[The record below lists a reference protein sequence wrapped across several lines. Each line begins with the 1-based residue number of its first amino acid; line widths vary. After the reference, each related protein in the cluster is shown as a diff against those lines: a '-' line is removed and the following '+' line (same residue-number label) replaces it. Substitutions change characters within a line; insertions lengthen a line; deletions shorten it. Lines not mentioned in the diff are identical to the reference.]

1 MSPFPPSATEDT
13 RSGAN
18 SGIVRGPASRR
29 RSQDD
34 RSGATPRVRVPL
46 KKARFRIA
54 ATASPGP
61 GEPPQTLA
69 AFYWHFIRQ
78 TKGWYAGMFFAS
90 LCVALL
96 DTVIP
101 LIIGRLVALMAAED
115 RVAAIAA
122 SWPMLAAMT
131 ALVLFVRP
139 LAILSDIVIRQNVLV
154 PGATSLIRWQSHWH
168 VVRQSL
174 TFFHNDF
181 AGRIANRVMQTGGSL
196 RESAMSSIRAVWYI
210 GVYGVTAF
218 GLMTSENWRLGVP
231 IFLWVIGYVVG
242 LRYFV
247 PRLRELGRA
256 SSEGR
261 STVMG
266 RVVDSYTN
274 ILTVKLFARLA
285 EEDAYVRDAID
296 QHQDAMSAHT
306 AMITKFLIWLTLL
319 NAALLVGTAAIGLAL
334 WMHGAIGAAIVATA
348 LPLAWQTAN
357 AAGWVSWEVTA
368 IFENVGV
375 VQEGMESIAVPL
387 GGVDRP
393 HARPLAVTRGE
404 IRFDNL
410 TFGYGRKDA
419 PPVVRQLNLTIRPG
433 ERVGIVGRSGAGK
446 STLVNLLLRFHEPE
460 AGRIAIDGQDIAGVT
475 QESLRAAI
483 GMVTQDT
490 SLLHRSI
497 AANIRYGRPSARDEE
512 VVAAAR
518 KAQAHEFVLGLRD
531 WNGRLGFDAHVG
543 ERGVKLS
550 GGQRQRIALAR
561 VILKDAPIL
570 VLDEATSSLDSEVE
584 VAIQEQ
590 LMTLMEGKTVIAI
603 AHRLSTIAR
612 MDRLVVLDR
621 GRIVE
626 EGTHAELLRHG
637 GHYEKLWRHQSG
649 GFIAN
654 ELDAEEERE
663 LERAA
668 GGAA

>member
-1 MSPFPPSATEDT
+1 M
-13 RSGAN
+13 
-18 SGIVRGPASRR
+18 RGPASRR

-34 RSGATPRVRVPL
+34 SSGATPPADVPL
-46 KKARFRIA
+46 KKARFKIA
-54 ATASPGP
+54 ATSSPAVGA
-61 GEPPQTLA
+61 PPQTLA

-78 TKGWYAGMFFAS
+78 TKGWYAVLFVAS

-115 RVAAIAA
+115 RVAALAA
-122 SWPMLAAMT
+122 SWRMLAAMG
-131 ALVLFVRP
+131 ALVLVVRP
-139 LAILSDIVIRQNVLV
+139 LAILADISVRQNVLV

-174 TFFHNDF
+174 TFFQNDF

-196 RESAMSSIRAVWYI
+196 RESAMSSIRAIWYI
-210 GVYGVTAF
+210 GVYSVTAF
-218 GLMTSENWRLGVP
+218 GLMTSDDWRLGVP
-231 IFLWVIGYVVG
+231 IFLWVIGYVLG

-247 PRLRELGRA
+247 PRLRELARA
-256 SSEGR
+256 NSEGR

-296 QHQDAMSAHT
+296 QHHDAMAAHT
-306 AMITKFLIWLTLL
+306 AMITRFIVWLTVL

-334 WMHGAIGAAIVATA
+334 WAHGAVTAAIVATA

-387 GGVDRP
+387 SGVDRP
-393 HARPLAVTRGE
+393 NAKPLVVTRGE
-404 IRFDNL
+404 IRFDAL

-419 PPVVRQLNLTIRPG
+419 PPVVNALNLVIRPG
-433 ERVGIVGRSGAGK
+433 ERVGVVGRSGAGK

-460 AGRIAIDGQDIAGVT
+460 SGRISIDGQDIAGVT
-475 QESLRAAI
+475 QESLRASI

-497 AANIRYGRPSARDEE
+497 AANIRYGSPGASDDE
-512 VVAAAR
+512 VSAAAR
-518 KAQAHEFVLGLRD
+518 KAQAHEFVVGLRD
-531 WNGRLGFDAHVG
+531 WNGRAGYDAHVG

-584 VAIQEQ
+584 AAIQEQ

-612 MDRLVVLDR
+612 MDRLVVLER

-654 ELDAEEERE
+654 ELDADEERE

-668 GGAA
+668 GGLG